1 MVAYEQ
7 PKYSVKLNIQNIFD
21 KLYYDAI
28 YDNGG
33 FVYVGQPQRF
43 ILSAEYKF

>member
-7 PKYSVKLNIQNIFD
+7 AKYAVKFNIQNVFD

-33 FVYVGQPQRF
+33 FTYVGQPRRF